1 MGKRLFSNVSATE
14 IECGVGPKKQQ
25 SMKFAA
31 DRPLADPETA
41 IKTLIEIADADLTVI
56 SEAMADTVVTR

>member
-1 MGKRLFSNVSATE
+1 
-14 IECGVGPKKQQ
+14 
-25 SMKFAA
+25 MKFAA